1 MTIWVPDLSNQR
13 GPRYLAIADALAS
26 DIRGNR
32 LAPGD
37 RLPTHRELAYR
48 LGCTVGTVTRA
59 YGEAERRGLIGG
71 EVGRGTFVRSDIAVR
86 PGLRAASPMPGP
98 QQLYVTEPGVIEF
111 SINTPTDLD
120 AGGEYDQVLRQM
132 LRELSEQQGIGALLN
147 YQPNGGSSDHREA
160 AAQLIASAGLQ
171 VDPNRV
177 LITAGAQHAMTVAL
191 GALTEPGDTV
201 LTECLTWPGLRRLGD
216 FLRFRVQGL
225 AMDEDGILPDAFEAA
240 CRGRNVKVLY
250 CVPNLQNP
258 TSIVTPEA
266 RRRDLA
272 EVARRYGVKII
283 EDDVYG
289 FLLPDAPPPL
299 ISFAPELGVFCT
311 SVSKSMAPGLR
322 VGYLG
327 VLTEDAALIGEAVR
341 STTWMAMPVA
351 AEIASRWIRSG
362 EGKRISE
369 RRRAEC
375 GSRQAMAREIL
386 AGLPYQAH
394 PNAMHGWL
402 DLPED
407 WPGDSFALQARIRG
421 VAVCPASSF
430 ALSRGGRNG
439 VRISISPPGS
449 VDMVARGLDIIARLV
464 REKPRASFNLV

>member
-1 MTIWVPDLSNQR
+1 MTIWLPDITSHR
-13 GPRYLAIADALAS
+13 GPRYLAIADALAT
-26 DIRGNR
+26 DIRQSR
-32 LAPGD
+32 LSPGD
-37 RLPTHRELAYR
+37 RLPTHRELAYQ

-86 PGLRAASPMPGP
+86 ANIRANSTTPGTMQTHIP
-98 QQLYVTEPGVIEF
+98 EPGVIEF

-120 AGGEYDQVLRQM
+120 AGGEYDHVLRQM
-132 LRELSEQQGIGALLN
+132 LRELSEQQGIGTLLN
-147 YQPNGGSSDHREA
+147 YQPNGGSRAHREA
-160 AAQLIASAGLQ
+160 GAELLAGYGLNI
-171 VDPNRV
+171 DPERV

-201 LTECLTWPGLRRLGD
+201 LTENLTWPGLRRLGD

-225 AMDEDGILPDAFEAA
+225 AMDQEGILPDAFEAA

-250 CVPNLQNP
+250 AVPNLQNP
-258 TSIVTPEA
+258 TSIVTPEQ

-272 EVARRYGVKII
+272 EVARRYGVKIL

-289 FLLPDAPPPL
+289 FLVPNAPPPL
-299 ISFAPELGVFCT
+299 VNFAPELGVFCT

-327 VLTEDAALIGEAVR
+327 VLTEDAGLIGEAVR

-351 AEIASRWIRSG
+351 AEVTSRWIRNG
-362 EGKRISE
+362 EGERIAN
-369 RRRAEC
+369 RRREEYTR
-375 GSRQAMAREIL
+375 RQTMAREIF

-394 PNAMHGWL
+394 PSAMHGWL

-407 WPGDSFALQARIRG
+407 WPADSFALQARIRG

-430 ALSRGGRNG
+430 SLSRSARNG
-439 VRISISPPGS
+439 LRISISAPCS
-449 VDMVARGLDIIARLV
+449 IDTVARGLDIVARLA
-464 REKPRASFNLV
+464 REKPRAGFSLV